1 MHIDSPQ
8 QPWRVMK
15 FGGTS
20 VAGAERMAGIADLAR
35 AAMESNRVCLVASA
49 LSGVT
54 NLLVE
59 AAESA
64 AQGEEPERAES
75 TYLERHLKLVTEL
88 GLDGTDLAGTIE
100 ALAHEL
106 GKLLR
111 GVGLL
116 QECSEPVRAMLGAF
130 GERASCAILAEFL
143 RSRGLPV
150 RLLDPRERILCEG
163 DPLEANPRMDA
174 IHAAFADL
182 RGGSD
187 RLLLLPG
194 FFGGDSRG
202 RTVLLG
208 RGGSDWSAAIAA
220 AALDAELLEIWTD
233 VDGIFSADPRLVPEA
248 FPLPELS
255 FEEAMELAHFGA
267 KVLHPKTIAPARERG
282 IPVRVCNSFRPES
295 PGSLVRAKAE
305 APVHGVRGLSWLPGL
320 ALIDLRGPGMSGVPG
335 VAARAFGALARL
347 EISVVLITQGSS
359 EVSICLMVR
368 AADGERSAR
377 ALREAFHAE
386 LQAGMVEEIDLR
398 TGLGILSAVGD
409 GMRTRVGMA
418 ATFTAA
424 MADAGCNIV
433 ALAQGGSE
441 RNISLVLAAEDG
453 PRGLLAAHRRYFGTR
468 ETLELYLFGVGTV
481 GSQVLQLLERQ
492 IPGLKAAGLDLRLCG
507 LANSR
512 KMVLDAEGIPLGEA
526 VARLQDSGTVSDVE
540 ALKSFIGSRRPEVAV
555 FVDCSASAVLA
566 DQYPGLLD
574 AGFHVV
580 SANKKSNAGTLALHT
595 AIRDAALR
603 SRRRFY
609 YETNVGAGLPVI
621 DTVKGLMAAGDRL
634 LRFEG
639 VLSGSLSFILGC
651 LGEGISLSEAVASA
665 MAKGF
670 TEPDPRDDLCG
681 ADVARKVLILARE
694 AGLGLEPSDVQLEG
708 LLPAEFDSSGPLED
722 FLARLPGLDEPFRQ
736 RIAKL
741 KSAGMVLRYAGSV
754 GPEGARVGLLEAGP
768 EHPLFGV
775 QGGENALSFLT
786 AHYSPRPM
794 VIRGYGAGAAV
805 TAAGVL
811 SDVLRLALVLR

>member
-1 MHIDSPQ
+1 MNSPQ

-20 VAGAERMAGIADLAR
+20 VAGAERMQGIADLT
-35 AAMESNRVCLVASA
+35 AAALETSRVCLVASA

-54 NLLVE
+54 NQLMD

-64 AQGEEPERAES
+64 ARGEEPEPSQKAFMD
-75 TYLERHLKLVTEL
+75 RHARLAAEL
-88 GLDGTDLAGTIE
+88 GLERSGIAETLDGLGG
-100 ALAHEL
+100 EL
-106 GKLLR
+106 GRLLR
-111 GVGLL
+111 GVSLL
-116 QECSEPVRAMLGAF
+116 QECSGPVRALLAAF
-130 GERASCAILAEFL
+130 GERASCAILAEYL
-143 RSRGLPV
+143 RLKGLPV
-150 RLLDPRERILCEG
+150 RLLDPREVIVCEG
-163 DPLEANPRMDA
+163 DPLESNPDLEA
-174 IHAAFADL
+174 IRERFAAL
-182 RGGSD
+182 RDGAD

-194 FFGGDSRG
+194 FFGADRKG
-202 RTVLLG
+202 RTSLLG
-208 RGGSDWSAAIAA
+208 RGGSDWSAALAA

-282 IPVRVCNSFRPES
+282 IPVRVCNSFRPEL
-295 PGSLVRAKAE
+295 PGSMVRAKTE
-305 APVHGVRGLSWLPGL
+305 APAHGVRGLSWLPGL

-347 EISVVLITQGSS
+347 DISVVMITQGSS
-359 EVSICLMVR
+359 EVSICLAVR
-368 AADGERSAR
+368 AADGERAAR
-377 ALREAFHAE
+377 ALREAFLAE
-386 LQAGMVEEIDLR
+386 MQAGMVEEVDLR
-398 TGLGILSAVGD
+398 SGLGILSAVGD

-418 ATFTAA
+418 AAFTAA

-433 ALAQGGSE
+433 AIAQGSSE

-526 VARLQDSGTVSDVE
+526 MARLRVSETPSDVE
-540 ALKSFIGSRRPEVAV
+540 ALKAFIGSRRPEVAV

-580 SANKKSNAGTLALHT
+580 SANKKSNAGSLALHT

-639 VLSGSLSFILGC
+639 VLSGSLSYILGC
-651 LGEGISLSEAVASA
+651 LGEEIPLSEAVGSA

-670 TEPDPRDDLCG
+670 TEPDPRDDLSG

-694 AGLGLEPSDVQLEG
+694 AGLALEPSDVQLEG
-708 LLPAEFDSSGPLED
+708 LLPAEFDAEGPLEE
-722 FLARLPGLDEPFRQ
+722 FLQRLPALDESFRQ
-736 RIAKL
+736 RIAQL
-741 KSAGMVLRYAGSV
+741 KSSGKVLRYAGSV
-754 GPEGARVGLLEAGP
+754 GPEGAKVGLLEAGP

>member
-1 MHIDSPQ
+1 MNPDSPS

-20 VAGAERMAGIADLAR
+20 VAGADRMRGIADLAET
-35 AAMESNRVCLVASA
+35 ALGANRVCLVASA

-54 NLLVE
+54 NQLME
-59 AAESA
+59 AAEA
-64 AQGEEPERAES
+64 AAKGVEPERAEAEFLS
-75 TYLERHLKLVTEL
+75 RHRQLAAEL
-88 GLDGTDLAGTIE
+88 GLAPQGVGATLAG
-100 ALAHEL
+100 LAREF

-111 GVGLL
+111 GVSLL
-116 QECSEPVRAMLGAF
+116 RECSGPVRAQLAAF
-130 GERASCAILAEFL
+130 GERASCAVLAEYL
-143 RSRGLPV
+143 CLRGLPV
-150 RLLDPRERILCEG
+150 RLLDPRELIRCEG
-163 DPLEANPRMDA
+163 DPLEASPRLDA
-174 IHAAFADL
+174 IRERFAPH
-182 RGGSD
+182 REGPD

-194 FFGGDSRG
+194 FFGADADG

-208 RGGSDWSAAIAA
+208 RGGSDWSAALAA

-282 IPVRVCNSFRPES
+282 IPVRVCNSFRPEQ
-295 PGSLVRAKAE
+295 PGSMVRAKAE
-305 APVHGVRGLSWLPGL
+305 APTFGVRGLSWLPGL

-359 EVSICLMVR
+359 EVSICLAVR
-368 AADGERSAR
+368 AADGERAAR
-377 ALREAFHAE
+377 ALREAFLAE
-386 LQAGMVEEIDLR
+386 LHAGMVEEVDLR

-418 ATFTAA
+418 AAFTSA

-433 ALAQGGSE
+433 AIAQGSSE
-441 RNISLVLAAEDG
+441 RNISIVLAAEDG

-468 ETLELYLFGVGTV
+468 ETLELYLFGVGLV
-481 GSQVLQLLERQ
+481 GSRLLELLERQ
-492 IPGLKAAGLDLRLCG
+492 VPGLRSAGLDLRLCG

-512 KMVLDAEGIPLGEA
+512 RMVLDAEGIPLGEA
-526 VARLQDSGTVSDVE
+526 LERLQASPTPSDVE
-540 ALKSFIGSRRPEVAV
+540 SLKAFIGSRRPEVAA

-566 DQYPGLLD
+566 GHYPGLLE

-580 SANKKSNAGTLALHT
+580 SANKKANAGSLALHR
-595 AIRDAALR
+595 AIREAAAR
-603 SRRRFY
+603 RRRRFY

-621 DTVKGLMAAGDRL
+621 DTVKGLVAAGDRL

-639 VLSGSLSFILGC
+639 ILSGSLSYILGC
-651 LGEGISLSEAVASA
+651 LGEGVALSEAVRSA
-665 MAKGF
+665 MAQGF
-670 TEPDPRDDLCG
+670 TEPDPRDDLSG
-681 ADVARKVLILARE
+681 ADVGRKVLILARE
-694 AGLGLEPSDVQLEG
+694 SGLELEPAEVQVEG
-708 LLPAEFDSSGPLED
+708 LLPADFDATGPLD
-722 FLARLPGLDEPFRQ
+722 AFLARLPELDEPFRR
-736 RIAKL
+736 RIASL
-741 KSAGMVLRYAGSV
+741 KSEGKVLRYAGSV
-754 GPEGARVGLLEAGP
+754 GPDGAKVGLLEAGA

>member
-1 MHIDSPQ
+1 MNSNTPQ

-20 VAGAERMAGIADLAR
+20 VAGAERMRGIAELAS
-35 AAMESNRVCLVASA
+35 AALATNRVCLVASA

-54 NLLVE
+54 NLLMD

-64 AQGEEPERAES
+64 ARGEEPELAQRAFMQ
-75 TYLERHLKLVTEL
+75 RHLELVTEL
-88 GLDGTDLAGTIE
+88 GLEAAGVAEVLDGLGR
-100 ALAHEL
+100 EL
-106 GKLLR
+106 GRLLR
-111 GVGLL
+111 GVSLL
-116 QECSEPVRAMLGAF
+116 QECSGPVRALLAAF
-130 GERASCAILAEFL
+130 GERASCVILAELL
-143 RSRGLPV
+143 RAKGLPT
-150 RLLDPRERILCEG
+150 RLLDPREVILCEG
-163 DPLEANPRMDA
+163 DPLESTPDMAA
-174 IHAAFADL
+174 IRERFASF
-182 RGGSD
+182 RTGTE

-194 FFGGDSRG
+194 FFGADAKG
-202 RTVLLG
+202 RTALLG
-208 RGGSDWSAAIAA
+208 RGGSDWSAALAA

-267 KVLHPKTIAPARERG
+267 KVLHPQTIAPARERG
-282 IPVRVCNSFRPES
+282 IPVRVCNSFRPEQ
-295 PGSLVRAKAE
+295 PGSMVRAKAE
-305 APVHGVRGLSWLPGL
+305 APTHGVRGLSWLPGL

-359 EVSICLMVR
+359 EVSICLAVR
-368 AADGERSAR
+368 AADGERAAR
-377 ALREAFHAE
+377 ALKEAFLAE
-386 LQAGMVEEIDLR
+386 MQAGMVEEVDLR
-398 TGLGILSAVGD
+398 SGLGILSAVGD

-418 ATFTAA
+418 AAFTAA

-433 ALAQGGSE
+433 AIAQGSSE

-492 IPGLKAAGLDLRLCG
+492 VPGLKGAGLDLRLCG

-512 KMVLDAEGIPLGEA
+512 KMLLAAEGIPLAEA
-526 VARLQDSGTVSDVE
+526 RSLLQASETASDVE
-540 ALKSFIGSRRPEVAV
+540 ALKAFIGSRRPEVAA
-555 FVDCSASAVLA
+555 FVDCSASAILA

-580 SANKKSNAGTLALHT
+580 SANKKANAGALALHR
-595 AIRDAALR
+595 AIREAAAR

-639 VLSGSLSFILGC
+639 VLSGSLSYILGC
-651 LGEGISLSEAVASA
+651 LGEGIALSEAVRRA
-665 MAKGF
+665 MDQGF
-670 TEPDPRDDLCG
+670 TEPDPREDLCG

-694 AGLGLEPSDVQLEG
+694 AGLALEPSDVQLEG
-708 LLPAEFDSSGPLED
+708 LLPADFDATGPLD
-722 FLARLPGLDEPFRQ
+722 AFLLRLPALDEPFRL
-736 RIAKL
+736 RIAQL
-741 KSAGMVLRYAGSV
+741 KSQGKVLRYAGSV
-754 GPEGARVGLLEAGP
+754 GPEGAKVGLVEAGP

-794 VIRGYGAGAAV
+794 VVRGYGAGAAV

>member
-1 MHIDSPQ
+1 MNSPQ

-20 VAGAERMAGIADLAR
+20 VAGPERMAGIADLA
-35 AAMESNRVCLVASA
+35 AAALAGNRVCLVASA

-64 AQGEEPERAES
+64 AQGEEPERAERA
-75 TYLERHLKLVTEL
+75 YLDRHLKLASEL
-88 GLDGTDLAGTIE
+88 GLGGTGLEETLG
-100 ALAHEL
+100 ALAREL

-111 GVGLL
+111 GVSLL
-116 QECSEPVRAMLGAF
+116 QECSGPVRAMLGAF

-182 RGGSD
+182 RDGED

-194 FFGGDSRG
+194 FFGGDAKG

-220 AALDAELLEIWTD
+220 SALEAELLEIWTD
-233 VDGIFSADPRLVPEA
+233 VEGIFSADPRLVPEA

-282 IPVRVCNSFRPES
+282 IPVRVCNSFHPELA
-295 PGSLVRAKAE
+295 GSFVRAKA
-305 APVHGVRGLSWLPGL
+305 APPAHGVRGLSWLPGL
-320 ALIDLRGPGMSGVPG
+320 ALIELRGPGMSGVPG

-368 AADGERSAR
+368 ATDGERAAR
-377 ALREAFHAE
+377 ALREAFLAE
-386 LQAGMVEEIDLR
+386 MHAGMVEEVDLR

-433 ALAQGGSE
+433 AIAQGGSE
-441 RNISLVLAAEDG
+441 RNISLVLAGEDG
-453 PRGLLAAHRRYFGTR
+453 PRGLLAAHRRYFGTQ

-492 IPGLKAAGLDLRLCG
+492 VPGLKGAGLDLRLCG
-507 LANSR
+507 VANSR
-512 KMVLDAEGIPLGEA
+512 RMLLDADGLPPGEA
-526 VARLQDSGTVSDVE
+526 IARLQESGTASDVE
-540 ALKSFIGSRRPEVAV
+540 ALKAFIGSRRPEVAA

-566 DQYPGLLD
+566 EQYPGLLD

-580 SANKKSNAGTLALHT
+580 SANKKANAGSLALHR
-595 AIRDAALR
+595 AIRDAAAR

-621 DTVKGLMAAGDRL
+621 DTVKGMMAAGDRL
-634 LRFEG
+634 QRFEG
-639 VLSGSLSFILGC
+639 VLSGSLSYILGS
-651 LGEGISLSEAVASA
+651 LGEGVALSEAVRSA
-665 MAKGF
+665 MAQGF
-670 TEPDPRDDLCG
+670 TEPDPRDDLSG

-694 AGLGLEPSDVQLEG
+694 AGLALEPADVQLEG
-708 LLPAEFDSSGPLED
+708 LLPADFDAEGPLD
-722 FLARLPGLDEPFRQ
+722 AFLARLPQLDEPFRQ
-736 RIAKL
+736 RIAQL
-741 KSAGMVLRYAGSV
+741 KAEGKVLRYAGSV
-754 GPEGARVGLLEAGP
+754 GPEGARVGLVEAGP

-794 VIRGYGAGAAV
+794 VIRGYGAGAEV

>member
-1 MHIDSPQ
+1 MNSHQ

-20 VAGAERMAGIADLAR
+20 VAGPERMAGIADLA
-35 AAMESNRVCLVASA
+35 ATALETNRVCLVASA

-64 AQGEEPERAES
+64 ARGEESEPAERA
-75 TYLERHLKLVTEL
+75 YLERHLKLASEL
-88 GLDGTDLAGTIE
+88 GLGGSGLVETIE
-100 ALAHEL
+100 ALAREL

-111 GVGLL
+111 GVSLL
-116 QECSEPVRAMLGAF
+116 QECSGPVRAMLGAF

-182 RGGSD
+182 RSGDD

-194 FFGGDSRG
+194 FFGGDPRG
-202 RTVLLG
+202 RTALLG

-220 AALDAELLEIWTD
+220 SALEAELLEIWTD
-233 VDGIFSADPRLVPEA
+233 VEGIFSADPRLVPEA

-282 IPVRVCNSFRPES
+282 IPVRVCNSFHPELA
-295 PGSLVRAKAE
+295 GSYVRAKA
-305 APVHGVRGLSWLPGL
+305 APPAHGVRGLSWLPGL
-320 ALIDLRGPGMSGVPG
+320 ALIELRGPGMSGVPG

-368 AADGERSAR
+368 ATDGERAAR
-377 ALREAFHAE
+377 ALREAFLAE
-386 LQAGMVEEIDLR
+386 MHAGMVEEVDLR

-433 ALAQGGSE
+433 AIAQGGSE
-441 RNISLVLAAEDG
+441 RNISLVLAGEDG
-453 PRGLLAAHRRYFGTR
+453 PRGLLAAHRRYFGTQ

-492 IPGLKAAGLDLRLCG
+492 VAGLKSAGLDLRLCG
-507 LANSR
+507 VANSR
-512 KMVLDAEGIPLGEA
+512 KMLLDAEGIPPGEA
-526 VARLQDSGTVSDVE
+526 IARLQESGASSDVE
-540 ALKSFIGSRRPEVAV
+540 ALKAFIGTRRPEVAA
-555 FVDCSASAVLA
+555 FVDCSASPALA
-566 DQYPGLLD
+566 EQYPGLLD

-580 SANKKSNAGTLALHT
+580 SANKKANAGSLALHR
-595 AIRDAALR
+595 AIRDAAAR

-621 DTVKGLMAAGDRL
+621 DTVKGMMAAGDRL
-634 LRFEG
+634 QRFEG
-639 VLSGSLSFILGC
+639 VLSGSLSYILGS
-651 LGEGISLSEAVASA
+651 LGEGVALSEAVRRA
-665 MAKGF
+665 MAQGF
-670 TEPDPRDDLCG
+670 TEPDPRDDLSG

-694 AGLGLEPSDVQLEG
+694 AGLALEPADVQLEG
-708 LLPAEFDSSGPLED
+708 LLPAGFDAGGPLD
-722 FLARLPGLDEPFRQ
+722 AFLARLPQLDEPFRQ
-736 RIAKL
+736 RIAQL
-741 KSAGMVLRYAGSV
+741 KAEGKALRYAGSV
-754 GPEGARVGLLEAGP
+754 GPEGAKVGLVEAGP

-794 VIRGYGAGAAV
+794 VIRGYGAGAEV

>member
-1 MHIDSPQ
+1 MNSPQ

-20 VAGAERMAGIADLAR
+20 VAGPERMAQIADLA
-35 AAMESNRVCLVASA
+35 AAALDTERVCLVASA

-64 AQGEEPERAES
+64 SRGEEPEPAERA
-75 TYLERHLKLVTEL
+75 YLERHLKLSAEL
-88 GLDGTDLAGTIE
+88 GLEGTGLNETLA
-100 ALAHEL
+100 ALAREL

-111 GVGLL
+111 GVSLL
-116 QECSEPVRAMLGAF
+116 QECSGPVRAMLGAF
-130 GERASCAILAEFL
+130 GERASCAILAAFL

-150 RLLDPRERILCEG
+150 RLLDPRERVLCEG
-163 DPLEANPRMDA
+163 DPMEANPRMDA

-182 RGGSD
+182 REGPD

-194 FFGGDSRG
+194 FFGGDARG

-220 AALDAELLEIWTD
+220 HALEAGLLEIWTD
-233 VDGIFSADPRLVPEA
+233 VEGIFSADPRLVPEA

-282 IPVRVCNSFRPES
+282 IPVRVCNSFHPEL
-295 PGSLVRAKAE
+295 PGSFVRAKAGPP
-305 APVHGVRGLSWLPGL
+305 AHGVRGLSWLPGL
-320 ALIDLRGPGMSGVPG
+320 ALIELRGPGMSGVPG
-335 VAARAFGALARL
+335 VAARAFAALARL

-368 AADGERSAR
+368 AADGERAAR
-377 ALREAFHAE
+377 ALREAFLAE
-386 LQAGMVEEIDLR
+386 MQAGMVEEVDLR
-398 TGLGILSAVGD
+398 SGLGILSAVGD

-433 ALAQGGSE
+433 AIAQGGSE
-441 RNISLVLAAEDG
+441 RNISLVLAGEDG
-453 PRGLLAAHRRYFGTR
+453 PRGLLAAHRRYFGTQ

-481 GSQVLQLLERQ
+481 GSQLLQLLERQ
-492 IPGLKAAGLDLRLCG
+492 VPGLKEAGLDLRLCG
-507 LANSR
+507 VANSR
-512 KMVLDAEGIPLGEA
+512 RMLLDAEGIPPGEA
-526 VARLQDSGTVSDVE
+526 VARLQASAMASDVE
-540 ALKSFIGSRRPEVAV
+540 ALKAFIGSRRPEVAA
-555 FVDCSASAVLA
+555 FVDCSASPVLA
-566 DQYPGLLD
+566 EQYPGLLD

-580 SANKKSNAGTLALHT
+580 SANKKANAGPLALHR
-595 AIRDAALR
+595 AIREAAAR

-634 LRFEG
+634 QRFEG
-639 VLSGSLSFILGC
+639 VLSGSLSYILGR
-651 LGEGISLSEAVASA
+651 LGEGAALSEAVRSA
-665 MAKGF
+665 MDQGF
-670 TEPDPRDDLCG
+670 TEPDPRDDLSG

-694 AGLGLEPSDVQLEG
+694 AGLALEPGDVQLQG
-708 LLPAEFDSSGPLED
+708 LLPEGFDCDGPLAD
-722 FLARLPGLDEPFRQ
+722 FLARLPALDEPFRR
-736 RIAKL
+736 RIADLGSGGK
-741 KSAGMVLRYAGSV
+741 VLRYAGSV
-754 GPEGARVGLLEAGP
+754 GPEGAKVGLVEAGP

-794 VIRGYGAGAAV
+794 VIRGYGAGAEV